1 MISRLSGIILEK
13 DSASILIDVGGL
25 GYEVHVSLN
34 SLFDAPDLGEP
45 VTLYT
50 HFVVREDAH
59 QLFGFTKLQERD
71 LFRLLIK
78 INGVGPKMAIA
89 LLSGVSYDEFIRCV
103 RQGDIGGL
111 VRLPGVGKKIAERL
125 VMEMR
130 DKIGGISPCS
140 ELPSSAIESPI
151 SEISREAES
160 ALLALG
166 YKPHQAAKMMARVPE
181 GERENVEML
190 IKAAL
195 RNTIS

>member
-13 DSASILIDVGGL
+13 DAASILIDVRGV

-34 SLFDAPDLGEP
+34 SLFDAPSVGDP
-45 VTLYT
+45 VTLHT
-50 HFVVREDAH
+50 HFLVREDAQ
-59 QLFGFTKLQERD
+59 QLFGFTKLQERN

-89 LLSGVSYDEFIRCV
+89 VLSGVSYNEFVRCV
-103 RQGDIGGL
+103 NQGDIAGL
-111 VRLPGVGKKIAERL
+111 VKLPGVGKKIAERL

-130 DKIGGISPCS
+130 DKIGSIASS
-140 ELPSSAIESPI
+140 NEFAPSALESTI

-160 ALLALG
+160 ALVALG
-166 YKPHQAAKMMARVPE
+166 YKPQQATKMINRVSE
-181 GERENVEML
+181 GERDNVEML

-195 RNTIS
+195 RNTVS